1 MTGVKTSIARR
12 ATGSGRIAAP
22 LTRALLMAGLALSLG
37 ACSLFGSSNEP
48 KPTPL
53 EEITPSLNARIA
65 WEARVDSVK
74 FPLTV
79 TAVNDRFVVG
89 GSDGAISAFS
99 AADGAALWRVDL
111 GKGLSAGVGSDGRFA
126 AAVTTENELVVTE
139 GDRILWRK
147 TLTTPVVTAP
157 FVAGE
162 RVFVLTLDRAVL
174 AFDAQDGRRL
184 WELRRQGEPLTLKQ
198 SGVIGA
204 FQNTLLVGQGARL
217 AGVDPVR
224 GLLMWEATVANPRGT
239 NEVERLADLVGPLG
253 RDNEVFCAR
262 AFQAAV
268 ACVNAERGT
277 TLWTRNLGGTRG
289 VGTDSALVVGAD
301 ASDRITAWGTR
312 SGDVQWTADQFQHR
326 KLSAPLVTAQSVIV
340 GDAQGYV
347 HFLSR
352 DKGQT
357 VQRLSTDSSG
367 IVAAPVALNGTVLVA
382 TRSGRL
388 FALRQD

>member
-1 MTGVKTSIARR
+1 MKARL
-12 ATGSGRIAAP
+12 SNAAP
-22 LTRALLMAGLALSLG
+22 LLRALSIGVLALSLG
-37 ACSLFGSSNEP
+37 ACSLFSSSNAP
-48 KPTPL
+48 KPAAL
-53 EEITPSLNARIA
+53 ENITPSLNARVA
-65 WEARVDSVK
+65 WEARVDSIK
-74 FPLTV
+74 FPLSI

-89 GSDGAISAFS
+89 GSDGSISAFA
-99 AADGAALWRVDL
+99 AADGAVLWRVDL

-126 AAVTTENELVVTE
+126 AAVTTANELVVTE

-147 TLTTPVVTAP
+147 TLTTPVITAP

-184 WELRRQGEPLTLKQ
+184 WELRRPGEPLTLQ
-198 SGVIGA
+198 QAGVIGA
-204 FQNTLLVGQGARL
+204 FQNTLLVGQGPRM
-217 AGVDPVR
+217 AGVDPNR

-268 ACVNAERGT
+268 ACVNADRGT
-277 TLWTRNLGGTRG
+277 TVWSRNQSGTRG
-289 VGTDSALVVGAD
+289 LGADATLVVGAD
-301 ASDRITAWGTR
+301 SVDRITAWGTR
-312 SGDVQWTADQFQHR
+312 SGDVQWSADQFQHR

-340 GDAQGYV
+340 GDGEGYV

-367 IVAAPVALNGTVLVA
+367 IVAAPVQLGGTVLVA